1 MTFVLDTGAPKVYTS
16 EPAKSI
22 LIEHGILVVDDE
34 LGYDY
39 IRLMGH
45 RYLTEMTPDGHSPAN
60 IIGLKPLCRWGLV
73 LADEPNFNFNFNY
86 VYHYRYYYSYS
97 YTTQI
102 YTNAIYTIST
112 RSSST
117 IRENHFF
124 SSECSAGVHSRCRQS
139 YSTH

>member
-1 MTFVLDTGAPKVYTS
+1 MTFVLDTGTPKVYTS

-73 LADEPNFNFNFNY
+73 LADEPNFNFNFQNDF
-86 VYHYRYYYSYS
+86 
-97 YTTQI
+97 
-102 YTNAIYTIST
+102 
-112 RSSST
+112 
-117 IRENHFF
+117 EFL
-124 SSECSAGVHSRCRQS
+124 EL
-139 YSTH
+139 